1 MFGYLLGNLEIMTKE
16 EKSLYK
22 AQYCGLC
29 QSLAKHYG
37 ATGRLT
43 LTYDLTFVNMI
54 LSDVNDSQ
62 IEQYHTTCPVHLL
75 KKQRIIT
82 NKYNDYCADMNIYL
96 TYYKYLDDIYDDNSK
111 KAKKKS
117 TKLLPYLK
125 QIEEK
130 YPTVTSTIKDQ
141 LAYISKIEKDNILD
155 PDLGSNGFG
164 VIMGVLLSDQSE
176 NCKEDLYSF
185 GYHLGRFI
193 YMIDAIIDLKDDII
207 KQRYN
212 PLVRL
217 ENTNYE
223 DILMMI
229 MEDADTSYQRLT
241 LKQNKSIID
250 NIVYSGIW
258 SKYHLAKKKGKLK

>member
-22 AQYCGLC
+22 GQYCGLC

-37 ATGRLT
+37 TTGRLT

-54 LSDVNDSQ
+54 LMDVNNCQLDEYYS
-62 IEQYHTTCPVHLL
+62 TCPVHLL
-75 KKQRIIT
+75 RKQRIIT

-111 KAKKKS
+111 KALRKS
-117 TKLLPYLK
+117 NKLLPYLK
-125 QIEEK
+125 QIEDN
-130 YPTVTSTIKDQ
+130 YPTITSTIKEQ
-141 LAYISKIEKDNILD
+141 LDYISRIEKDNILD
-155 PDLGSNGFG
+155 ADLGSNAFG
-164 VIMGVLLSDQSE
+164 IIMGALLSDQSE
-176 NCKEDLYSF
+176 NSKDDLYCF

-193 YMIDAIIDLKDDII
+193 YLIDAIIDLKEDIT

-229 MEDADTSYQRLT
+229 MEDADNSYQKLS
-241 LKQNKSIID
+241 LNKNKSLID

-258 SKYHLAKKKGKLK
+258 SKYTLAKKKGTLK

>member
-1 MFGYLLGNLEIMTKE
+1 
-16 EKSLYK
+16 
-22 AQYCGLC
+22 
-29 QSLAKHYG
+29 
-37 ATGRLT
+37 
-43 LTYDLTFVNMI
+43 
-54 LSDVNDSQ
+54 
-62 IEQYHTTCPVHLL
+62 
-75 KKQRIIT
+75 
-82 NKYNDYCADMNIYL
+82 MNIYL

-117 TKLLPYLK
+117 EKLLPYLK

-155 PDLGSNGFG
+155 PDLGSNAFG

-176 NCKEDLYSF
+176 KCKEDLYSF

-229 MEDADTSYQRLT
+229 MEDADTSYQKLT